1 MSKTFREE
9 MDKITVSDE
18 LKAKILKSAEQKIK
32 ADFSILALSSSETVI
47 LSISSL
53 NVLLKIIILL

>member
-18 LKAKILKSAEQKIK
+18 LKAKILKSAEQKSRQK
-32 ADFSILALSSSETVI
+32 KQSQYTPKLY
-47 LSISSL
+47 ISDMQNML
-53 NVLLKIIILL
+53 LPVRLVLCCA